1 MLKVKVEIVGAN
13 CLWIY
18 TDDGVYLQSY
28 NTIIAYHPHKGQI
41 ILDAKKWDAS
51 VTTSKHRNHF
61 LNETKKDTER
71 KIKDGIYLLTDL
83 N

>member
-1 MLKVKVEIVGAN
+1 MLKVKVEIVGTN

-18 TDDGVYLQSY
+18 TDDGVYLQSF

-41 ILDAKKWDAS
+41 VLDTNKWDHS

-61 LNETKKDTER
+61 LNEIKKVTER
-71 KIKDGIYLLTDL
+71 KIKDGTYLLASL